1 MGSRGDAGW
10 ARSLIGAAGAPG
22 RKQAVSPMFAYDPQL
37 ADLVLS
43 YGRQRLSMDPIPIG
57 SGASSRLDVQALGRL
72 LNAEGNDPAVVLDAF
87 FDEVVPSSIPADSPD
102 YLAFIAQAPTPAA
115 RLFDMLV
122 TSGSMSAS
130 HWFEAAGSVVA
141 ENQALR
147 VLADLAG
154 LPPQAGGCFVSGG
167 SAANLSALIV
177 AREQAD
183 QGERRHRIA
192 VSSEAHASIALAL
205 KVIAVD
211 ALVVDTEDH
220 RLTGAAL
227 EAALAA
233 DPDPE
238 GVIAVVATAGT
249 TNGGIVDE
257 LDGIADV
264 ADAHGLWFHV
274 DGAYGAAALFVSGY
288 RSQFAGIERADSLV
302 IDPHKWL
309 FAPYDCGA
317 LLYREPELARTALTQ
332 RASYLDTLTNTDG
345 FNPAD
350 YAFHLTRRPRGL
362 ALWFSLAV
370 HGTDAYRDA
379 IATGL
384 RTARACADLIEQ
396 LPYLELVRRPG
407 LSVVLFRRKGWGAAE
422 YDAWSERL
430 FAARI
435 AFVAPTTWEGE
446 PTARLA
452 FVHPNTSIELVETI
466 LRSMADDTD

>member
-1 MGSRGDAGW
+1 MSSQMDGQQDGGW
-10 ARSLIGAAGAPG
+10 ARSLVRAARSGPSDPG
-22 RKQAVSPMFAYDPQL
+22 SPMFAYDAQL

-43 YGRQRLSMDPIPIG
+43 YAHQRLSMDPIPIG
-57 SGASSRLDVQALGRL
+57 RAASSRPDPEELGRL
-72 LNAEGNDPAVVLDAF
+72 LGTGGNDPQLVLDAF
-87 FDEVVPSSIPADSPD
+87 FEQVVPPSIPADSPD

-122 TSGSMSAS
+122 SSGSMSAS
-130 HWFEAAGSVVA
+130 HWFEAAGAVTA
-141 ENQALR
+141 ENQTLR
-147 VLADLAG
+147 LLADLAG

-177 AREQAD
+177 AREQSED
-183 QGERRHRIA
+183 RGRRPRIA

-211 ALVVDTEDH
+211 ALVVQADDH

-227 EAALAA
+227 ESALAG
-233 DPDPE
+233 DPDP
-238 GVIAVVATAGT
+238 GDVIGVVATAGT
-249 TNGGIVDE
+249 TNAGIVDQ

-264 ADAHGLWFHV
+264 ARARGLWLHV
-274 DGAYGAAALFVSGY
+274 DGAYGAAALFVPEC
-288 RSQFAGIERADSLV
+288 RPLFAGIERADSLV

-317 LLYREPELARTALTQ
+317 VIYREPELARRALTQ
-332 RASYLDTLTNTDG
+332 RASYLDTLTDTEG
-345 FNPAD
+345 WNPAD

-379 IATGL
+379 IAIGL
-384 RTARACADLIEQ
+384 RATRECADLIEE
-396 LPYLELVRRPG
+396 LPYLELIRPPE
-407 LSVVLFRRKGWGAAE
+407 LTVVLFRREGWDADD
-422 YDAWSERL
+422 YQAWSQRL
-430 FAARI
+430 FAEGI

-452 FVHPNTSIELVETI
+452 FMHPSTSIELVQTI
-466 LRSMADDTD
+466 LAAMA